1 MNVTENRDL
10 LFKAIAAAQGEFT
23 TVDKSASNPH
33 FKSKFAP
40 LDSIIEMI
48 RPILPKHGLSVVQ
61 FTDIPE
67 GGNGVIIET
76 VITHDSGQYI
86 SGRLFMPTVKQ
97 DPQGYGSSIT
107 YGRRYALGAA
117 LGIVSDEDVDGNQ
130 QEGAERQTKAQQQPA
145 KPTTPPADIDPESA
159 GYHTRIQAALKSIYG
174 DDKNAALAK
183 VEEMTTFT
191 PKGKTEPVKG
201 VRNFLTLKGDR
212 AKFLAEKLEKLVKAS
227 DAPPEKCDKCGLT
240 LTKEGVCP
248 DPSCTPF

>member
-86 SGRLFMPTVKQ
+86 SGRLLMPTVKQ

-130 QEGAERQTKAQQQPA
+130 SEGAERQTRAQQKSQEGGTGA
-145 KPTTPPADIDPESA
+145 EGTQSADIITPNQVKMLHAKIKAMGADAAAFVEHFGIKQIELLPKA
-159 GYHTRIQAALKSIYG
+159 KMNDALKFI
-174 DDKNAALAK
+174 
-183 VEEMTTFT
+183 E
-191 PKGKTEPVKG
+191 GK
-201 VRNFLTLKGDR
+201 
-212 AKFLAEKLEKLVKAS
+212 
-227 DAPPEKCDKCGLT
+227 
-240 LTKEGVCP
+240 
-248 DPSCTPF
+248 